1 MNLAQSF
8 YSLKDQLDFDFESR
22 LEAKREE
29 IKEKNPDFSE
39 NALWDLEDDENLVT
53 EIKQSQ
59 TRDFFSKTL
68 QLKQLK
74 MISHETWKGSRK
86 FDIDFSSNQRQSP
99 FDKMVEDNVL
109 QKSLENDNLL
119 VVEGFYD
126 TAPEIFTAEQ
136 IQLELA
142 EEERALSSGDFDDD
156 LDAKIKI
163 INDKNLPK

>member
-1 MNLAQSF
+1 
-8 YSLKDQLDFDFESR
+8 
-22 LEAKREE
+22 
-29 IKEKNPDFSE
+29 
-39 NALWDLEDDENLVT
+39 
-53 EIKQSQ
+53 
-59 TRDFFSKTL
+59 
-68 QLKQLK
+68 